1 MHKRLTIPPTR
12 TGRYNLPVQ
21 EESLFGKIAVEEGF
35 VTQAQLDAALDDPGS
50 TTLTDA
56 LVARGLLNP
65 TQVQIIRD
73 IQRIHM
79 AEVSAPAES
88 GGLLRQ
94 DRFML
99 PCSGC
104 DTYYLIQGYPEGTKF
119 VCRKCQKVLVVRRV
133 AEPPRGSAPAA
144 ARRIGPYEILN
155 EIGRGSLSVVYR
167 ARHRDTGALVALKV
181 LKESD
186 TPNPTYLKRFEQ
198 EARAAGRLSHPGF
211 VPVLDSGERDGTTY
225 IAMSIVE
232 GVTLDQAMASR
243 RLTLRQFVEVLEQVA
258 QAVHHAHE
266 QGIVHRDLK
275 PANIILDA
283 DGRPHVS
290 DFGLAKLD
298 HLEKAA
304 THGGGKIG
312 TPYYMSPEQVQGD
325 VPGTDARSDIYA
337 LGVMLYEALTGRPPF
352 PGNSVVQVYLGI
364 LNGSATPPSQINS
377 STPREL
383 EAICLRALARD
394 KDKRQASALQFA
406 EDLRRTYLEPSA
418 AGHHGS

>member
-1 MHKRLTIPPTR
+1 
-12 TGRYNLPVQ
+12 VQ
-21 EESLFGKIAVEEGF
+21 EESLFGRIAVEEGF

-50 TTLTDA
+50 STLTEI
-56 LVARGLLNP
+56 LLARGLLNP

-79 AEVSAPAES
+79 AEVTAPAES

-94 DRFML
+94 DRFLL

-133 AEPPRGSAPAA
+133 AEAPRGSGAPGS
-144 ARRIGPYEILN
+144 RIGPYEVLG
-155 EIGRGSLSVVYR
+155 EIGRGSMSVVYR
-167 ARHRDTGALVALKV
+167 ARRPDTGAVVALKI
-181 LKESD
+181 LKDSD
-186 TPNPTYLKRFEQ
+186 PPNPNYLKRFEQ
-198 EARAAGRLSHPGF
+198 EARAASRLHHPGI
-211 VPVLDSGERDGTTY
+211 VPVLDSGERDGTYY
-225 IAMSIVE
+225 IAMSVVE
-232 GVTLDQAMASR
+232 GVTLDQAMAGN
-243 RLTLRQFVEVLEQVA
+243 RLTLAQFVEVLERVA
-258 QAVHHAHE
+258 EAVHHAHE

-275 PANIILDA
+275 PANIILDSA
-283 DGRPHVS
+283 GRPHVS

-312 TPYYMSPEQVQGD
+312 TPYYMSPEQVMGD

-337 LGVMLYEALTGRPPF
+337 LGVMLYEALTGRVPF

-364 LNGSATPPSQINS
+364 LNGSATPPSQINPR
-377 STPREL
+377 TPRDL
-383 EAICLRALARD
+383 EAICLRALSRD
-394 KDKRQASALQFA
+394 KEKRQASALQFA
-406 EDLRRTYLEPSA
+406 EELRRASPEPST
-418 AGHHGS
+418 AGHHGR

>member
-1 MHKRLTIPPTR
+1 
-12 TGRYNLPVQ
+12 VQ

-35 VTQAQLDAALDDPGS
+35 VTQAQLDLALDDPGNS
-50 TTLTDA
+50 TLTEI
-56 LVARGLLNP
+56 LVARGFLNP

-133 AEPPRGSAPAA
+133 AEPQPGSVPAA
-144 ARRIGPYEILN
+144 ARRVGPYELLD
-155 EIGRGSLSVVYR
+155 EIGRGSMSVVYR
-167 ARHRDTGALVALKV
+167 ARHRDTGAVVALKV
-181 LKESD
+181 LKDSN
-186 TPNPTYLKRFEQ
+186 TPNPSYLKRFEQ
-198 EARAAGRLSHPGF
+198 EARAASRLSHPGI
-211 VPVLDSGERDGTTY
+211 VPVLDSGERDGTY
-225 IAMSIVE
+225 YMAMSVVE
-232 GVTLDQAMASR
+232 GVTLDRAMATS

-275 PANIILDA
+275 PANIILDSS
-283 DGRPHVS
+283 GRPHVS
-290 DFGLAKLD
+290 DFGLAKVD

-304 THGGGKIG
+304 TTQGGGKIG

-337 LGVMLYEALTGRPPF
+337 LGVMLYEALTGRVPF

-364 LNGSATPPSQINS
+364 LNGAATPPSQVNPQ
-377 STPREL
+377 TPREL
-383 EAICLRALARD
+383 ESICLRALSRD

-406 EDLRRTYLEPSA
+406 EELRRTYLEPSA
-418 AGHHGS
+418 VGHHGV

>member
-1 MHKRLTIPPTR
+1 M
-12 TGRYNLPVQ
+12 Q

-35 VTQAQLDAALDDPGS
+35 LSQDQLETAARNTQGRAL
-50 TTLTDA
+50 TEV
-56 LVARGLLNP
+56 LVSRGLLSDS
-65 TQVQIIRD
+65 QVQIIRD

-104 DTYYLIQGYPEGTKF
+104 DTYYLIQGYAEGTKF

-133 AEPPRGSAPAA
+133 AESQPSGVAAGSPRA
-144 ARRIGPYEILN
+144 IGPYDLLGEV
-155 EIGRGSLSVVYR
+155 GRGSMSVVYK
-167 ARHRDTGALVALKV
+167 ARSRDTGAVVALKV

-186 TPNPTYLKRFEQ
+186 SPNPQYLRRFQQ
-198 EARAAGRLSHPGF
+198 EARAASHLKHPGI
-211 VPVLDSGERDGTTY
+211 VPVLDSGEKDGVYY
-225 IAMSIVE
+225 IAMSAVE
-232 GVTLDQAMASR
+232 GVTLDRALSTN

-258 QAVHHAHE
+258 LAVQHAHE

-283 DGRPHVS
+283 AGRPHVT
-290 DFGLAKLD
+290 DFGLAKME

-304 THGGGKIG
+304 THGGGTIG
-312 TPYYMSPEQVQGD
+312 TPWYMSPEQVLGD

-337 LGVMLYEALTGRPPF
+337 LGVLLYEALTGRVPF
-352 PGNSVVQVYLGI
+352 PGASVVQVYLGI
-364 LNGSATPPSQINS
+364 LNGTVTPPSELNPR
-377 STPREL
+377 TPREL

-394 KDKRQASALQFA
+394 KSRRQASALEFA
-406 EDLRRTYLEPSA
+406 NDLRHYLEQPLKA
-418 AGHHGS
+418 HGA